1 MVMMAC
7 VKGDERRVLAVV
19 QPPAH
24 ILVELLQARAAVLP
38 ASDAEVEL
46 DQWLRILMTSLCF
59 ESQRL
64 GAIYDAMMGSS
75 PPGDGLDD
83 VQAWAPT
90 AIHGVMLHLLAD
102 AVDAEVERS
111 KHNNDDDEQARRQ
124 VLYSTSTTPDI

>member
-7 VKGDERRVLAVV
+7 VKGDESRVLAVV

-64 GAIYDAMMGSS
+64 GAIYDAMMGS
-75 PPGDGLDD
+75 PLGDGLDD
-83 VQAWAPT
+83 VQAPT

-102 AVDAEVERS
+102 GVDAEVERS